1 MSVDQ
6 LTTRGQQAAN
16 DLASRAPQLPASDVV
31 DFLAAGLNELRDL
44 LIARLHSDVELEFG
58 KDSMIAP
65 VSASA
70 ATRQILAAGFEIEV
84 YAAWVIDNE
93 MQRCSQLASDT
104 HWLADWVLRL
114 RLDASYLANARKRLE
129 QYLHLTS
136 EECRRG
142 FVNRLYHVIPESA
155 KTPLVLWRLFPLSLR
170 LIAAQAFG
178 DDKRAEQLRSDQCE
192 LLPSIADCPTCHG
205 KLLETGASCPRCGN
219 PVWTFEWLQE

>member
-1 MSVDQ
+1 MSVEQ
-6 LTTRGQQAAN
+6 LTSRGQQAAAE
-16 DLASRAPQLPASDVV
+16 LAGRAPQFSASDVV
-31 DFLAAGLNELRDL
+31 DFLSAGLNELRDL

-84 YAAWVIDNE
+84 FAAGVIDNE
-93 MQRCSQLASDT
+93 MQRCSHLANDT
-104 HWLADWVLRL
+104 HWIADWVLRL
-114 RLDASYLANARKRLE
+114 RLDASYLASAQKRLE

-142 FVNRLYHVIPESA
+142 FVNRLYHVIPESV
-155 KTPLVLWRLFPLSLR
+155 KTPLVLWRLFPLAVR
-170 LIAAQAFG
+170 LVAAHAFG
-178 DDKRAEQLRSDQCE
+178 DSKRTEQLRNDQRE
-192 LLPSIADCPTCHG
+192 LLPAISDCPTCHG
-205 KLLETGASCPRCGN
+205 RLLETGSACPRCGN